1 MSLFF
6 LLSFQLKQTFATFH
20 FFNLFALQREYG
32 PAVPVILCGVNV
44 FIIFI
49 RRFALARIGITD
61 LFMLNV
67 FEFHSSVPCSL
78 SVVLYTPYSLTL
90 TLIASLSVCV
100 YIAYA
105 IVQTLRPPTGVVYKE
120 SRGWGGGGGVALCYW
135 QLLNLIRKSEQLTY
149 KHLPLEATQQ

>member
-1 MSLFF
+1 M
-6 LLSFQLKQTFATFH
+6 
-20 FFNLFALQREYG
+20 
-32 PAVPVILCGVNV
+32 

-49 RRFALARIGITD
+49 RRFALGRIRITD

-78 SVVLYTPYSLTL
+78 SVAFCTLLRLLTL
-90 TLIASLSVCV
+90 LVSASPSPSPTYHSHSLSLCLFVFTLLA
-100 YIAYA
+100 IANA
-105 IVQTLRPPTGVVYKE
+105 IVQTLRPPTGAEYKA
-120 SRGWGGGGGVALCYW
+120 SQGGVALCYW